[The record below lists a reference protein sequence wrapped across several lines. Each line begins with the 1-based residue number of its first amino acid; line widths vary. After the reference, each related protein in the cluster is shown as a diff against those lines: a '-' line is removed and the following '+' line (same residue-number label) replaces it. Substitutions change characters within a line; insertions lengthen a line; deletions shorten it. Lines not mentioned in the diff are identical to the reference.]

1 MMLIRHYQRLAI
13 DALMSYW
20 SDGGGNGLIEM
31 ATGTGKSL
39 VQAVLLKELL
49 ADYPTM
55 RVICLVHS
63 RELVSQNAQAI
74 LRAWPQAPIGINSA
88 SLGRRDKQSQIL
100 FASIQSVYKDDGF
113 SLGPR
118 ELVMIDECHLTPPS
132 GEGMYRNF
140 LANLRLR
147 VPDLRVAG
155 LTATPFRTGSGRLDA
170 GDDRL
175 FHKTVYKYGIAEGI
189 ADGFLS
195 PLVSKATATAID
207 VSGVKIVAGE
217 FNKQALEVAVD
228 QDWVTKSAV
237 AEIVQFGQERSA
249 WLAFCTGVDHAFHVR
264 DEIRSHGISCETVTG
279 ATPKGERDSILGA
292 FKSGRIRC
300 LTNCSVLTTGFDA
313 PNIDMIAM
321 LRPTMSPGLMVQ
333 MCGRGTRLS
342 PGKTDALVLDFA
354 GNVKR
359 HGPVDAINGERPKK
373 KKGDS
378 EGGVMAKTCPEC
390 STLLALNMRECPECG
405 HVFKAADP
413 DLLPKHDAK
422 ADSERP
428 ILSTAE
434 PTWIGVSGMK
444 AFEHRKLSE
453 GGLSVS
459 MRVEYFC
466 GISVQREW
474 VLFEHTGFARDKAER
489 WWRTMRGAMPVPKT
503 VDEAI
508 ERFGELAQV
517 EQIRLRPSGKF
528 FEIVGTRLKTEVAA

>member
-1 MMLIRHYQRLAI
+1 MQLRGYQRAAI
-13 DALMSYW
+13 DSVFDYW
-20 SDGGGNGLIEM
+20 GHGGENPLVEM

-39 VQAVLLKELL
+39 VQAMLLKELL

-55 RVICLVHS
+55 RVICLVHV

-100 FASIQSVYKDDGF
+100 FASIQSVYKDDGY
-113 SLGPR
+113 SLGQR
-118 ELVMIDECHLTPPS
+118 ELVMIDEAHLLPPS
-132 GEGMYRNF
+132 GEGMYRRF
-140 LANLRLR
+140 LQNLRLR

-155 LTATPFRTGSGRLDA
+155 LTATPFRTGSGRLDS
-170 GDDRL
+170 GEDRL
-175 FHKTVYKYGIAEGI
+175 FHKTVFKYGIAEGI

-237 AEIVQFGQERSA
+237 AEIVQFGQERKA
-249 WLAFCTGVDHAFHVR
+249 WLAFCTGVDHAYHVR

-279 ATPKGERDSILGA
+279 TTPKVERDSILGA
-292 FKSGRIRC
+292 FKAGRIRC

-333 MCGRGTRLS
+333 MCGRGTRLAS
-342 PGKTDALVLDFA
+342 GKSDCLVLDFA

-373 KKGDS
+373 KKGDADDS
-378 EGGVMAKTCPEC
+378 IRAKECPDC
-390 STLLALNMRECPECG
+390 STLLSLNTRECPVCG
-405 HVFKAADP
+405 HAFKVAEA

-434 PTWIGVSGMK
+434 PTWIKVSSMRAYRHEKPG
-444 AFEHRKLSE
+444 SP
-453 GGLSVS
+453 VS

-466 GISVQREW
+466 GISTQREW
-474 VLFEHTGFARDKAER
+474 VTLEHQGFPRDKAER
-489 WWRTMRGAMPVPKT
+489 WWRKMGGGGPFPNT

-517 EQIRLRPSGKF
+517 EAIRLRPSGRY
-528 FEIVGTRLKTEVAA
+528 FEIVGTRLRHQEVTA